1 VAICLLLGVTQARA
15 DEPIARQFDISPQSL
30 ATALSEFARQSQQQI
45 LFAPEVVAQKVSGAV
60 HGKMQPLAA
69 LKLLLKDTGLKVT
82 TTPNGAILV
91 GDPRSLN
98 AGPTAGAISL
108 NSGATLAMVGPAS
121 NVNQAQS
128 GARSTER
135 DAAPSSPTEPPLSEI
150 VVTAQKREE
159 RLQDVPVPVTAINAE
174 ALANR
179 NQLRLQDYYTSV
191 PGLSVT
197 TDDLGAANLTIR
209 GLTTG
214 GYTSPTVGV
223 VVDDVPFGAS
233 SGLVTGEEVP
243 DIDPSD
249 LARVEVLRGPQGTL
263 YGASSIGGL
272 LKYVTVDPST
282 DALSGRVQAGTS
294 SVYNGAGLGYNFRAA
309 VNVPLSDTLAIRASG
324 FTREDPGYID
334 DPVHHIDGVN
344 EAHAAGGHLSAL
356 WRPSDIV
363 SLKLSALYQHS
374 TSGGSNEVL
383 VQPGLGD
390 LQQDNVPGTG
400 GYDRTIQAYSATLTA
415 KLGVVDLTSVT
426 GYSLNRVYDSF
437 DYTST
442 LCTAYELCQSV
453 YGVSGGPNNGTSD
466 TNKFTQEIRLSGAI
480 GPRMEWLLGGFFNNE
495 RTAYTS
501 DYLAANFDT
510 GEIVGDGLAFSG
522 PLTFKEY
529 AVFSDLTFHLTDQ
542 FDIQVGGRE
551 SENRQTYSELQT
563 GPYVPLFY
571 GVPSPLYNPPIDT
584 KDDSFTYLVT
594 PRYKLSQD
602 LMIYARL
609 ASGYRPGGPNIVSV
623 GSVPSSFQP
632 DKTQNYEVG
641 VKGDVLDRF
650 LSIDASI
657 YYIDWKNIQLQLRDP
672 TTGSVY
678 FANGSRAKSQGVEL
692 SLESRPLTGLK
703 VAAWVS
709 FDDAVLTENFPPAS
723 SAVGMAGD
731 RLPDSSRFSGNFS
744 LDQDF
749 SLTSDITGFA
759 GASVSYVGSRLGIFN
774 SPPPALPPRQYLS
787 PYAKTDLRAGAKY
800 ETWTLNLFVNNLA
813 DKRGVLSGGLG
824 TLNPAAFNYIQP
836 RTVGI
841 LIAKT
846 F

>member
-1 VAICLLLGVTQARA
+1 M
-15 DEPIARQFDISPQSL
+15 
-30 ATALSEFARQSQQQI
+30 TAE
-45 LFAPEVVAQKVSGAV
+45 
-60 HGKMQPLAA
+60 
-69 LKLLLKDTGLKVT
+69 
-82 TTPNGAILV
+82 
-91 GDPRSLN
+91 
-98 AGPTAGAISL
+98 
-108 NSGATLAMVGPAS
+108 
-121 NVNQAQS
+121 
-128 GARSTER
+128 
-135 DAAPSSPTEPPLSEI
+135 
-150 VVTAQKREE
+150 KREE
-159 RLQDVPVPVTAINAE
+159 RLQDVPVPVTAINAQT
-174 ALANR
+174 LADR
-179 NQLRLQDYYTSV
+179 NQLRIQDYYTSV

-197 TDDLGAANLTIR
+197 TDDLGAANLAIR

-214 GYTSPTVGV
+214 GYTSSTVGV

-263 YGASSIGGL
+263 YGASSMGGL
-272 LKYVTVDPST
+272 LKFVTVDPST
-282 DALSGRVQAGTS
+282 DAVSGRVQAGTS
-294 SVYNGAGLGYNFRAA
+294 SVYNGAGLGYNFRGA
-309 VNVPLSDTLAIRASG
+309 VNVPLGDTFAIRASA

-334 DPVHHIDGVN
+334 DPTHHIDGVN
-344 EAHAAGGHLSAL
+344 EAHASGGHLSAL
-356 WRPSDIV
+356 WRPSDLV

-374 TSGGSNEVL
+374 SSGGSNEVL
-383 VQPGLGD
+383 VQPELGD

-400 GYDRTIQAYSATLTA
+400 GYDRTIQAYSATVKA
-415 KLGVVDLTSVT
+415 KLGAVDLTSVT

-442 LCTAYELCQSV
+442 LCTAYQLCQDV
-453 YGVSGGPNNGTSD
+453 FGVAGGPNNGTSD
-466 TNKFTQEIRLSGAI
+466 TNKFTQEIRLSGSI
-480 GPRMEWLLGGFFNNE
+480 GRSTDWLLGGFFNNE

-501 DYLAANFDT
+501 DYLAANFNT

-529 AVFSDLTFHLTDQ
+529 AVFSDFTFHITDP
-542 FDIQVGGRE
+542 FDVQVGGRE
-551 SENRQTYSELQT
+551 SQNRQTYSELQT

-571 GVPSPLYNPPIDT
+571 GGTSPLYNPPIDT
-584 KDDSFTYLVT
+584 KDNSFTYLVT
-594 PRYKLSQD
+594 PRYKLSSD
-602 LMIYARL
+602 IMAYARL

-632 DKTQNYEVG
+632 DKTQNYEIG
-641 VKGDVLDRF
+641 MKGDVLDHI
-650 LSIDASI
+650 LSFDASV

-692 SLESRPLTGLK
+692 SLEARPLTGLK
-703 VAAWVS
+703 LATWVS
-709 FDDAVLTENFPPAS
+709 FDDAVLTENFPLSS
-723 SAVGMAGD
+723 SAVGMTGD

-749 SLTSDITGFA
+749 TITSAITGFA

-774 SPPPALPPRQYLS
+774 SPPPAIPSRQYLS

-800 ETWTLNLFVNNLA
+800 ESWTVNLFVNNLA
-813 DKRGVLSGGLG
+813 DKRGLLSGGLG

-836 RTVGI
+836 RTVG
-841 LIAKT
+841 LSIAKT